1 VEVVFTRA
9 LLRDRQEYGGA
20 VTGKLVLIGSGE
32 VAPGMVGLHRRLLK
46 DLGPKPRA
54 AFLDTPAGFELGLG
68 AIHARFSDYFLQ
80 RLDVEFGLAS
90 YRSADEP
97 AASIGAALEVIR
109 RADYLIAGPGSPSYA
124 IRHWRGSAVFAALV
138 ERWRAGATLVFA
150 SSAAVAIG
158 RLALPVYEIYKVG
171 EPLHWIP
178 GLDLLGGFGLD
189 LAIVPHW
196 DNAEGGSHDTQ
207 ACFMGMERF
216 VQLRRLLPA
225 GTTVLGV
232 DEHTACILDLDTGL
246 AEVLG
251 RGGVTV
257 LQGEATTV
265 HRAGSS
271 FSTRGLTGLAA
282 GQSDDPSPPELRA
295 DSGQPPADVQA
306 ASQVASGDLAAGLRT
321 LAEASPPDQASVLRM
336 AAEQAERMV
345 TPTEDP
351 AKLIDLLVSAR
362 QLLRQAKQ
370 WSASDRVR
378 DDLADLGIEVR
389 DTPEGPVWER
399 RA

>member
-1 VEVVFTRA
+1 
-9 LLRDRQEYGGA
+9 

-32 VAPGMVGLHRRLLK
+32 VAPGMVGLHRRLLRE
-46 DLGPKPRA
+46 LGPQAQA
-54 AFLDTPAGFELGLG
+54 ALLDTPAGFELGLTT
-68 AIHARFSDYFLQ
+68 IHERFTDYFAR
-80 RLDVEFGLAS
+80 RLGLELGLAS
-90 YRSADEP
+90 YRGSDEP
-97 AASIGAALEVIR
+97 AASIGAALQVIR
-109 RADYLIAGPGSPSYA
+109 RSDYLIAGPGSPSYA

-150 SSAAVAIG
+150 SSAAIALG
-158 RLALPVYEIYKVG
+158 RHALPVYEIYKVG
-171 EPLHWIP
+171 EPLHWIA
-178 GLDLLGGFGLD
+178 GLDVLGDLGLD

-196 DNAEGGSHDTQ
+196 DNTEGGTHDTR

-216 VQLRRLLPA
+216 AQLRRMLPA
-225 GTTVLGV
+225 GTSVLGV
-232 DEHTACILDLDTGL
+232 DEHTACVFDLDAGQ
-246 AEVLG
+246 AQVHG

-265 HRAGSS
+265 HPAGSS
-271 FSTRGLTGLAA
+271 LATRSLMGLAPT
-282 GQSDDPSPPELRA
+282 QTDDASPSRPRA
-295 DSGQPPADVQA
+295 DSQQPPPDVQA
-306 ASQVASGDLAAGLRT
+306 ASQVASGDLATGLRT

-351 AKLIDLLVSAR
+351 ARLIELLISAR
-362 QLLRQAKQ
+362 QLLREAKQ

-378 DDLADLGIEVR
+378 DDLAALGIEVR
-389 DTPEGPVWER
+389 DTPDGPVWER

>member
-1 VEVVFTRA
+1 M
-9 LLRDRQEYGGA
+9 
-20 VTGKLVLIGSGE
+20 TGKLVLIGSGE

-171 EPLHWIP
+171 EPLHWRRP
-178 GLDLLGGFGLD
+178 G
-189 LAIVPHW
+189 ARARSNC
-196 DNAEGGSHDTQ
+196 NAEVVRKPWPPVLAAKAATL
-207 ACFMGMERF
+207 C
-216 VQLRRLLPA
+216 LRHALPA
-225 GTTVLGV
+225 V
-232 DEHTACILDLDTGL
+232 
-246 AEVLG
+246 
-251 RGGVTV
+251 
-257 LQGEATTV
+257 
-265 HRAGSS
+265 
-271 FSTRGLTGLAA
+271 
-282 GQSDDPSPPELRA
+282 
-295 DSGQPPADVQA
+295 
-306 ASQVASGDLAAGLRT
+306 
-321 LAEASPPDQASVLRM
+321 
-336 AAEQAERMV
+336 
-345 TPTEDP
+345 TED
-351 AKLIDLLVSAR
+351 V
-362 QLLRQAKQ
+362 
-370 WSASDRVR
+370 
-378 DDLADLGIEVR
+378 
-389 DTPEGPVWER
+389 
-399 RA
+399 